1 MGRKPV
7 ECCPLR
13 VARGFSIMPV
23 DSLFER
29 GFMRNFAV
37 LFFTLVITGAALA
50 QNAEADSLVRTGITQ
65 FMEALQTGDGDA
77 AAAMFS
83 SQAVAQVEVMLNTI
97 KQSLDRDPQGTMRRL
112 NNAGYLIDLEGAEDW
127 EPEVYLAQ
135 TLSLPMISARYVPS
149 ELEIDS
155 VAIDDESATVQMTF
169 RTASGTEIPQQAL
182 MTLENDVW
190 KVTSFMGITAFP

>member
-1 MGRKPV
+1 
-7 ECCPLR
+7 
-13 VARGFSIMPV
+13 
-23 DSLFER
+23 
-29 GFMRNFAV
+29 MRNFAV

-135 TLSLPMISARYVPS
+135 TLSLPMISARYVPY